1 MIFNRVSL
9 IRSTLARDTRNKVTM
24 LDSNAWWVKDVK
36 KKKPDNGAFII
47 DLSKVGMPDNQ
58 HYVLVTYIWCFK
70 FDVGIGC
77 TYLSMLLFGVLGMC
91 IDLRVTQF

>member
-1 MIFNRVSL
+1 M
-9 IRSTLARDTRNKVTM
+9 TM
-24 LDSNAWWVKDVK
+24 LDSNAWWAKDVK